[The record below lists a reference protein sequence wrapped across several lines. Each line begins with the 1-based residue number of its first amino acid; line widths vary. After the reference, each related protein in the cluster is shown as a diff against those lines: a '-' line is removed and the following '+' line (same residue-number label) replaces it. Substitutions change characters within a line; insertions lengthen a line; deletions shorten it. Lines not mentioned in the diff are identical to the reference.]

1 MMDNTRM
8 RPMSRS
14 RHSWMRSV
22 RAGALVIV
30 LWPVF
35 MGLTFGVEW

>member
-8 RPMSRS
+8 HPMSRS

-35 MGLTFGVEW
+35 MGLAFGVEW